1 MLIHGIAPDDLLL
14 GTMIPLIKNARGNKQ
29 SSDNYRSLTIGTSM
43 SKIMDIVIKKQ
54 QSESLNTSD
63 LQFGFKEKS
72 STSMCTFMVLETI
85 EYYRSKGSNVHALLL
100 DASKAFDRVNYI
112 KLFNKLL
119 DKGMCPFTVRL
130 LINMYTSQKLQVKW
144 NDKLSN
150 KFDVTNGVRQGGVL
164 SPLLF
169 SIFVDDLLINLKN
182 NGTGCYMGQY
192 FVGALGYADD
202 IILLSPTVFALKQM
216 IKICEEYANE
226 HSILFNGNKSKYLVF
241 GKYDTRYKH
250 NPLIKVFNEIVP
262 RCEQAIHLGHL
273 LETSNT
279 NKSLVEDAIKK
290 FNVSFHCFISRF
302 GSCNSTTKNK
312 LLHQYCSALYGSQ
325 LWDLT
330 SNETARICTQWRK
343 AHRQALSLPY
353 DTHCSLLPLIAE
365 NKPVECML
373 DCRYIA
379 FFRSLSVSYNSIVR
393 YTAIYRLNEFT
404 STMGRN
410 MTHLKYKYDLQMEDI
425 IYFTKNKINLHC
437 YTKWL
442 ADVSDEYTIYA
453 IIIQEMLM
461 MKEER
466 CNRTFSDDDCD
477 FIIHFLCT
485 I

>member
-1 MLIHGIAPDDLLL
+1 M
-14 GTMIPLIKNARGNKQ
+14 
-29 SSDNYRSLTIGTSM
+29 
-43 SKIMDIVIKKQ
+43 
-54 QSESLNTSD
+54 
-63 LQFGFKEKS
+63 
-72 STSMCTFMVLETI
+72 
-85 EYYRSKGSNVHALLL
+85 
-100 DASKAFDRVNYI
+100 
-112 KLFNKLL
+112 
-119 DKGMCPFTVRL
+119 
-130 LINMYTSQKLQVKW
+130 
-144 NDKLSN
+144 
-150 KFDVTNGVRQGGVL
+150 
-164 SPLLF
+164 
-169 SIFVDDLLINLKN
+169 
-182 NGTGCYMGQY
+182 
-192 FVGALGYADD
+192 
-202 IILLSPTVFALKQM
+202 
-216 IKICEEYANE
+216 
-226 HSILFNGNKSKYLVF
+226 
-241 GKYDTRYKH
+241 
-250 NPLIKVFNEIVP
+250 FNEIVP

-410 MTHLKYKYDLQMEDI
+410 MTHLKYRYDLQMEDI
-425 IYFTKNKINLHC
+425 IYFTKKQ
-437 YTKWL
+437 
-442 ADVSDEYTIYA
+442 D
-453 IIIQEMLM
+453 
-461 MKEER
+461 
-466 CNRTFSDDDCD
+466 
-477 FIIHFLCT
+477 
-485 I
+485 